1 MSARFEELDWQE
13 TPLGAISLR
22 RRHDPLA
29 DVEIFEVKLNDEFL
43 MSSLFTAAETALA
56 RLALAE
62 LDRADVHLMVGGLGL
77 GYTAHAALQDPRTAT
92 VEVIEAIAP
101 VIDWHRRELLPDTV
115 GLATDPR
122 CRLVQDDFFARLSGG
137 PASTATSYDAILLDI
152 DHTPH
157 HLLNPSHADF
167 YTADGLRG
175 LLSFLVD
182 DGVFALWSDD
192 PPDAAFEADLGQ
204 VFATTA
210 AHVITFPNPLTGGES
225 SSTVYLARHPARAAY
240 RGGGFSPP

>member
-13 TPLGAISLR
+13 TPLGEISLR
-22 RRHDPLA
+22 RRRDPL
-29 DVEIFEVKLNDEFL
+29 VEVVVYEVKLNDEFL
-43 MSSLFTAAETALA
+43 MSSLFTAAETELA

-62 LDRADVHLMVGGLGL
+62 LDRPDLHLMVGGLGL
-77 GYTAHAALQDPRTAT
+77 GYTAHAALQDPRTASLVV
-92 VEVIEAIAP
+92 VEAAAP
-101 VIDWHRRELLPDTV
+101 VIDWHRRELLPDTA

-122 CRLVQDDFFARLSGG
+122 CRLVQDDFFGMVRGG
-137 PASTATSYDAILLDI
+137 PGSSGTRYDAILLDV

-167 YTADGLRG
+167 YTAEGLHG
-175 LLSFLVD
+175 LAPLLVE

-192 PPDAAFEADLGQ
+192 PPDAGFESDLGR

-210 AHVITFPNPLTGGES
+210 AHVITFPNPLTRGES
-225 SSTVYLARHPARAAY
+225 ASTVYLARHPDRAA
-240 RGGGFSPP
+240 